1 MFIQTKDQRSKREK
15 IKEKRKTILEAKL
28 AKIKQRKL
36 KQRGDTNE
44 DDSNKLNIADFEFE
58 KDPSITDKGNK
69 TGVWSNFSVPLLG
82 K

>member
-15 IKEKRKTILEAKL
+15 IKEKRKSILEAKL

-36 KQRGDTNE
+36 KQKGDTNE

-58 KDPSITDKGNK
+58 KDPSITDEGNK
-69 TGVWSNFSVPLLG
+69 TGL
-82 K
+82 